1 MPIFDQGYQHWNGRL
16 SSHAWRWLAITR
28 HGVRVSMKNRFLR
41 LVLLL
46 SWLPASGLAAAL
58 CMWGLLE
65 QKSTLIAPILP
76 MLNFINPRIL
86 NEAQTFRVEVWTLC
100 YHYFLLT
107 QLFFSMVILVLVG
120 PNLISRDLRYNAW
133 PMYFS
138 RPLRRIDYF
147 VGKLGVIVAILS
159 LVTIIPSIIAYILG
173 LLFSLDFSIIGD
185 TYRLLLA
192 SVFYGLIVAVSAGLF
207 ILALSA
213 LSRNSR
219 YVALFWLGIWLVGT
233 SVAGLLNTIHFE
245 QQQRQAWREHGHYDS
260 RSETEK
266 FARELEEAKS
276 NWRWLVSYTANLS
289 RIEQELLGTDAAWTK
304 LTGVLPEYAQV
315 QLLRFYQGP
324 QYPWQWSAGVLF
336 GILGLSVC
344 ILHRS
349 IKSLDK
355 LK

>member
-1 MPIFDQGYQHWNGRL
+1 MPIFDQGYQHWNGQL

-41 LVLLL
+41 LILLL

-58 CMWGLLE
+58 CIWGFLE

-86 NEAQTFRVEVWTLC
+86 SDAQSFRVEIWTLC

-138 RPLRRIDYF
+138 RPLRRSDYF

-159 LVTIIPSIIAYILG
+159 MVTIIPSIIAYILG
-173 LLFSLDFSIIGD
+173 LLFSLDISIIGD
-185 TYRLLLA
+185 TFGLLLA
-192 SVFYGLIVAVSAGLF
+192 SLLYGLIVAVSAGLF

-219 YVALFWLGIWLVGT
+219 YIALLWLGIWLVGT
-233 SVAGLLNTIHFE
+233 SVSGLLNAVDQE
-245 QQQRQAWREHGHYDS
+245 QRWRQAWKEHGGFGPAF
-260 RSETEK
+260 ETK
-266 FARELEEAKS
+266 RIELENEAAKT
-276 NWRWLVSYTANLS
+276 NWRSLVSYTANLS
-289 RIEQELLGTDAAWTK
+289 RIEHELLDTDAAWK
-304 LTGVLPEYAQV
+304 QLVSVLPDFAR
-315 QLLRFYQGP
+315 LRTLRDYQGP
-324 QYPWQWSAGVLF
+324 QYPWQWSAAVLF